1 MDDQESKCNKGWKIA
16 HTDNSEFN
24 AKQTQNIAIRIK
36 CIKDMGEKKYCQ
48 HDIKLSIK
56 AGINILQM
64 CFSY

>member
-36 CIKDMGEKKYCQ
+36 CIKDMGEKKNT
-48 HDIKLSIK
+48 
-56 AGINILQM
+56 ANM
-64 CFSY
+64 T